1 MHLTPPSHSTLHFL
15 LLLLFLLTPHIF
27 VFYLSLLCVYL
38 ACILFYILNIK
49 YSLLVYVYRYRH
61 PGMFAHGDKPLCTG
75 ACVCICVWRSA
86 VDIGNLFECFSSFL
100 IEKESPGY
108 TQISMV
114 PAILAN
120 HLAPGISFPATDC
133 VSLSLS
139 IYMSSRELNS
149 YPYHPHSSWPLM
161 RESGKGL
168 RLHFYPARK
177 LISLSKEN

>member
-1 MHLTPPSHSTLHFL
+1 MSVHIPRCQKDLSRTTFIKRIAHSCLAMHLTPPSHSTLPFL

-61 PGMFAHGDKPLCTG
+61 PGMFAHGDKPLCIG

-100 IEKESPGY
+100 IEKESPSY

-114 PAILAN
+114 PAILAKL
-120 HLAPGISFPATDC
+120 LAPGISFPASHRT
-133 VSLSLS
+133 VYQS
-139 IYMSSRELNS
+139 
-149 YPYHPHSSWPLM
+149 HSA
-161 RESGKGL
+161 
-168 RLHFYPARK
+168 F
-177 LISLSKEN
+177 I